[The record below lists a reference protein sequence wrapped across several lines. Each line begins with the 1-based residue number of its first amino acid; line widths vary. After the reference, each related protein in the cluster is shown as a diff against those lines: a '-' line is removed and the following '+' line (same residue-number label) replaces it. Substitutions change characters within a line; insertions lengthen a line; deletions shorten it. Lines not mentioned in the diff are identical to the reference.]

1 MDYNGSKMYLVDGLS
16 LHHIVIFA
24 LNDRIYICFD

>member
-1 MDYNGSKMYLVDGLS
+1 MCLVDGLS

-24 LNDRIYICFD
+24 LYDRIYICFD